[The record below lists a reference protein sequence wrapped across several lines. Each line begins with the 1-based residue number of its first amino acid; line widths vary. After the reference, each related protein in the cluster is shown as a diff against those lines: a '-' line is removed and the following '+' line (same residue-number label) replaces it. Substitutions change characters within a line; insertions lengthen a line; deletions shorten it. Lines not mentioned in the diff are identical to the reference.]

1 VQMHVTWVAETAEFG
16 EQYGQRGIASGR
28 MPYFGDMLTEEQIK
42 AIVDYER
49 GL

>member
-1 VQMHVTWVAETAEFG
+1 MTETAPYG

-42 AIVDYER
+42 AVVDYER